1 MLVKVCLFSLQ
12 YGDCVLSAQVLGLL
26 CLVRV
31 LHVLIGGLHLIDHSG
46 SDFVSLASERFFE
59 LDLLSVKLGNLILVE
74 VQFLSEDMHSLLKT
88 IDLSL
93 KSGSVDCGLL
103 GSSGLSVDDSNVGVY
118 GVTADGGHILNDLF

>member
-31 LHVLIGGLHLIDHSG
+31 LHVLIGGLHLIDHTG

-74 VQFLSEDMHSLLKT
+74 VQFLSEDMHGLLKT

>member
-74 VQFLSEDMHSLLKT
+74 VQFLSEDMHGLIKT

>member
-26 CLVRV
+26 CLLRV
-31 LHVLIGGLHLIDHSG
+31 LHVLVGGLHLIDHSG

-59 LDLLSVKLGNLILVE
+59 LDLLTMKLGNLILVE
-74 VQFLSEDMHSLLKT
+74 VQFLSEDMHGLFKT
-88 IDLSL
+88 IDLSF
-93 KSGSVDCGLL
+93 KSSSVDCGLL
-103 GSSGLSVDDSNVGVY
+103 GSSGLCVDDSNVGVY

>member
-74 VQFLSEDMHSLLKT
+74 VQFLSEDMHGLLKT

>member
-46 SDFVSLASERFFE
+46 SDFVSIASERFFE

>member
-1 MLVKVCLFSLQ
+1 MLVKVCLFGLE
-12 YGDCVLSAQVLGLL
+12 YGDCVLSAQVLSLL

-31 LHVLIGGLHLIDHSG
+31 LHVLVGGLHLIDHSG

-59 LDLLSVKLGNLILVE
+59 LDLLGVKLGNLILVE
-74 VQFLSEDMHSLLKT
+74 VQFLSEDMHGLLKT

-103 GSSGLSVDDSNVGVY
+103 GSGGLSVDDSNVGVY